1 MNRALQHPLPYVP
14 DCTRLFAAVCDE
26 PWAMWLD
33 SCGQGG
39 ELGRYDIMVAR
50 PHTTLVTR
58 GEETEIVRDGK
69 RSFSPDD
76 PFNLLRQ
83 ALGADTLPC
92 DSPPPFS
99 GGAVGYFSYDL
110 SRRIETVPL
119 RASDDLAMPEMV
131 IGIYDWALVCDHR
144 EQRCQLLSQGHHAA
158 THTLW
163 PELVSL
169 FEQAAQRPPEAVPD
183 SHFVACGELLA
194 NMNGEEYRAGFSRIQ
209 HYLREGDCYQVNFAQ
224 RFSLAVCGSPWAGY
238 RKLRRNNPAPFGA
251 YLNTPFGQILSS
263 SPERFLRL
271 DGRQVETRPIKGTR
285 RRSDDAVTDQQMV
298 EQLRHSSKDRAE
310 NLMIVDL
317 LRNDLG
323 KCCRPGS
330 IQVPQLF
337 DVEHYA
343 TVHHLVS
350 VVTGELNPQEDA
362 LSLLRHCFPGGS
374 ITGAPKRRAMAIIEE
389 LEPQRRGV
397 YCGSIGYVGYD
408 GRMDCNIA
416 IRTAVHRDDTLY
428 FSAGG
433 GIVIDSRC
441 EMEYQET
448 YDKASGILRMFDR

>member
-1 MNRALQHPLPYVP
+1 
-14 DCTRLFAAVCDE
+14 
-26 PWAMWLD
+26 MWLD
-33 SCGQGG
+33 SCGQRG

-58 GEETEIVRDGK
+58 GESTEIIAHGR
-69 RSFSPDD
+69 RTCSTED
-76 PFNLLRQ
+76 PFELLRQ
-83 ALGADTLPC
+83 ALAKNRPAAESLL
-92 DSPPPFS
+92 PFS

-110 SRRIETVPL
+110 SRRIESVPS
-119 RASDDLAMPEMV
+119 RAHDDLMMPEMV
-131 IGIYDWALVCDHR
+131 VGIYDWAVVCDHQ
-144 EQRCQLLSQGHHAA
+144 EQSCRLLSQGCCADTQAA
-158 THTLW
+158 W
-163 PELVSL
+163 PHLISL
-169 FEQAAQRPPEAVPD
+169 FEQATKVAPSEGP
-183 SHFVACGELLA
+183 FVACGEVCA
-194 NMNGEEYRAGFSRIQ
+194 NMSAEEYRAGFSRIQ

-224 RFSLAVCGSPWAGY
+224 RFSLAVAGSPWDGY

-263 SPERFLRL
+263 SPERFLKL
-271 DGRQVETRPIKGTR
+271 EGTVVETRPIKGTR
-285 RRSDDAVTDQQMV
+285 PRRRDTAEDQLMG
-298 EQLRHSSKDRAE
+298 EQLRQSSKDRAE

-317 LRNDLG
+317 LRNDFG

-337 DVEHYA
+337 GVEHYA

-350 VVTGELNPQEDA
+350 VVTGELNPDEDA

-374 ITGAPKRRAMAIIEE
+374 ITGAPKRRAMEIIEE

-397 YCGSIGYVGYD
+397 YCGSIGYLGYD

-416 IRTAVHRDDTLY
+416 IRTALHQDGTLH

-441 EMEYQET
+441 EQEYQET
-448 YDKASGILRMFDR
+448 YDKASGILRMFEN